1 MDGCAQVHIGQ
12 GSGAVGSE
20 QCEDGEGSR
29 LSVHL
34 EPRPPVSWKQTPR
47 L

>member
-1 MDGCAQVHIGQ
+1 MDGRAQLHIGQ

-20 QCEDGEGSR
+20 QCEVGERSS